1 MKYKAIIADDENG
14 ALNSLKNM
22 IQNYCPQLE
31 IIATANTV
39 DNAFI
44 EIEKH
49 KPNLLFLD
57 IEMGKK
63 TAFDLLEQF
72 STMPFDII
80 FTTAYNHYAIKAI
93 RFSALDYL
101 LKPIDPEELKN
112 AVERFISKKHDE
124 ELLNSKFKT
133 LLGNLKQENKNKR
146 IAISDTDGLVFIDI
160 SDIIRCHSDGS
171 YTTIFLTDGKK
182 MVVSK
187 PIGEYEDLF
196 NEENFFRIH
205 RSHLININHIK
216 KYMKGDGG
224 YVLMSDGAEVE
235 VSRRKKNEFM
245 EAMVNKK

>member
-31 IIATANTV
+31 IVATANSV
-39 DNAFI
+39 DNAII

-63 TAFDLLEQF
+63 TAFDLLEQYT
-72 STMPFDII
+72 SMPFDII
-80 FTTAYNHYAIKAI
+80 FTTAYDHYAIKAI

-101 LKPIDPEELKN
+101 LKPIDPEELKY
-112 AVERFISKKHDE
+112 AVEKFISKKHDE
-124 ELLNSKFKT
+124 DLLNSKFKT
-133 LLGNLKQENKNKR
+133 LLGNLKQENKNKK
-146 IAISDTDGLVFIDI
+146 IAISDTDGLVFLDI

-171 YTTIFLTDGKK
+171 YTTIYLTEGKK

-216 KYMKGDGG
+216 KYLKGEGG